1 MYLSKVCRFGTYLVM
16 FFNLTLNS
24 ETKSNFVK
32 VIYIHIHICT
42 CTCTHMF
49 WAILYKKGIAHKF
62 QNTFVNTRAVTRSK
76 NKTKTE
82 ILFPYISVSNVFF
95 FFIMMHQPS
104 CVRNLFCAFS
114 LFLQCM
120 YDIFYAV
127 FLWWYAK
134 LVGALPPVRVNTRP
148 LTLLCNS
155 EVRVF
160 NVVLQKK

>member
-62 QNTFVNTRAVTRSK
+62 QNTFVNTRAVTWSK

-95 FFIMMHQPS
+95 FYHDAPTFLCKESILCLFTFPAMYVWYFLCSIPVM
-104 CVRNLFCAFS
+104 VR
-114 LFLQCM
+114 
-120 YDIFYAV
+120 
-127 FLWWYAK
+127 
-134 LVGALPPVRVNTRP
+134 
-148 LTLLCNS
+148 
-155 EVRVF
+155 
-160 NVVLQKK
+160 